1 MLENLKFSEEEA
13 VQVISTNTENNLQYV
28 ETWAVGKIM
37 AEEKPNRE
45 VMYRVFRNLWY
56 TKEEVL
62 FVALKEDVIIVKFG
76 NPEDRSR
83 ILNLTPWLFDNCLF
97 AMLPFLRV
105 YNIPLEFMEC
115 QTAIDIGNAL
125 GELVPID
132 WKDRNGGWT
141 EFLRLKIKINISKPV
156 RRVVKFVGNDRI
168 EIICALKYER
178 LPNFCYY
185 CSLIGHILQKCKSKE
200 RDSDFNVLNL
210 QYGGWLRVN
219 LAASVEGR
227 GIGQNRIEI
236 MLKKKPQMR
245 TKKRVKMTLGKTVK
259 DCEEDSIS
267 NSPLEKRSNKPT
279 HDGLILRRWL
289 ANNPSKSKCW
299 NCRGIENSTTVRM
312 LRQLLVANDP
322 DIIFLCETKTN
333 TNKMASIRIKCR
345 MEGCLVVNAISQSGI
360 KVEIKN
366 YSNNH
371 IDSYIQLDN
380 DVSFHFTGFYENA
393 DLNKRQSSWDILR
406 KVGETIRENWIIG
419 GDFNAILDNAE
430 KEGGRRKPTAL
441 IDDFRP
447 VVDDLSLVDLK
458 TDNGWFTWANNREGD
473 AFVKERLDRFFI
485 SDNNLECFPFMAT
498 KVIRQS
504 ASDHDAILL
513 DTEGRKPKEH
523 ITDSRLK
530 FRYDVCWAKDTEAKN
545 IIKKAWQKGDDIM
558 EKIMIVGHDLGDWQY
573 HDFKRLQKIYDG
585 NKLKAM
591 RIKLGKLVDKEE
603 QYWAQRSR
611 INWLKEG
618 DRNTYF
624 FHVRATNRRK
634 KNSIERLKDMQGIW
648 RDTTKDISQ
657 AAREYFLHLFK
668 SNLHNN
674 EVLNLDYIDNCIS
687 GEMNKKLMK
696 EFTDSEIMEAF
707 NQMDPRKAPGI
718 DGLSGNFFKENWD
731 VVGKDIIN
739 LCHEI
744 LRGDKNVESL
754 NETIIVLI
762 PKVKEP
768 IDMTNFRPISL
779 CRVIYKIVAK
789 VLANRLKETLPKCI
803 SQNQSAFVLGRM
815 IHNNILIAHEIVHY
829 LQNTKNGSN
838 KGFVI
843 KLDMSKAY
851 DRVE

>member
-28 ETWAVGKIM
+28 ETWAMGKIM

-45 VMYRVFRNLWY
+45 AMYRVFRNLWY

-62 FVALKEDVIIVKFG
+62 FVALKEDIIIVKYG

-97 AMLPFLRV
+97 TMLPFLRI
-105 YNIPLEFMEC
+105 YNIRLEYMER

-125 GELVPID
+125 GELVAID
-132 WKDRNGGWT
+132 WKDKNGGWT
-141 EFLRLKIKINISKPV
+141 EFLMLKIKINISKPV
-156 RRVVKFVGNDRI
+156 RSVVKFVGNDRI

-185 CSLIGHILQKCKSKE
+185 CSLIGHTLQKCKSKE
-200 RDSDFNVLNL
+200 RDSDCNVLNL

-219 LAASVEGR
+219 LAASIEGR
-227 GIGQNRIEI
+227 GIGRNGIEI
-236 MLKKKPQMR
+236 MLKKTTPNEDKEER
-245 TKKRVKMTLGKTVK
+245 E
-259 DCEEDSIS
+259 DNCEEDSIS

-289 ANNPSKSKCW
+289 ANSPPRAIKILCW
-299 NCRGIENSTTVRM
+299 NCRGIGNPATVRM

-333 TNKMASIRIKCR
+333 TNKMASIRSKCR
-345 MEGCLVVNAISQSGI
+345 MEGCLAVNTIGQSGGLTMMWKEGI

-380 DVSFHFTGFYENA
+380 DVSFLFT
-393 DLNKRQSSWDILR
+393 
-406 KVGETIRENWIIG
+406 ETIRENWIIG

-430 KEGGRRKPTAL
+430 KEGGRRKPTAF
-441 IDDFRP
+441 INDFRA
-447 VVDDLSLVDLK
+447 VVDDLSLDDLK

-485 SDNNLECFPFMAT
+485 SNNNLECFPFMAT

-513 DTEGRKPKEH
+513 DTEGRKPKEP

-530 FRYDVCWAKDTEAKN
+530 FRYDICWAKDTEAKN

-573 HDFKRLQKIYDG
+573 HNFKRLQKIYDG

-603 QYWAQRSR
+603 
-611 INWLKEG
+611 
-618 DRNTYF
+618 
-624 FHVRATNRRK
+624 
-634 KNSIERLKDMQGIW
+634 
-648 RDTTKDISQ
+648 
-657 AAREYFLHLFK
+657 
-668 SNLHNN
+668 
-674 EVLNLDYIDNCIS
+674 
-687 GEMNKKLMK
+687 
-696 EFTDSEIMEAF
+696 
-707 NQMDPRKAPGI
+707 
-718 DGLSGNFFKENWD
+718 
-731 VVGKDIIN
+731 
-739 LCHEI
+739 
-744 LRGDKNVESL
+744 
-754 NETIIVLI
+754 
-762 PKVKEP
+762 
-768 IDMTNFRPISL
+768 
-779 CRVIYKIVAK
+779 
-789 VLANRLKETLPKCI
+789 
-803 SQNQSAFVLGRM
+803 
-815 IHNNILIAHEIVHY
+815 
-829 LQNTKNGSN
+829 
-838 KGFVI
+838 
-843 KLDMSKAY
+843 
-851 DRVE
+851 